1 MSRDLMRSA
10 EVKDLVRD
18 AYRNVPPTT
27 DAVARKFY
35 SAEELAQ
42 VPQSAIQRALGVA
55 NHLRYAD
62 IQPGETILDLGCG
75 GGIDTILAARRTGA
89 AGRVIALDFLPE
101 MLARTAAAAAEAGL
115 TNVET
120 VDGELEAIPRPD
132 ASVDL
137 IISNGVINLSPRKAR
152 VMAECA
158 RVLRPGGRLCVSDLT
173 VEQDDLPPEILTQPA
188 AWAGCVAGAM
198 AEGDFVH
205 RLEKAGFTDIEVVR
219 REPLSIDD
227 CALYPLFTDHV
238 IRLMRQLIPP
248 ERHHAVA
255 ISVVIRA
262 VLPGTVGAWDGNS
275 ADT

>member
-1 MSRDLMRSA
+1 MTRDLMRSS

-42 VPQSAIQRALGVA
+42 VPLSAIQRALGVA
-55 NHLRYAD
+55 NHMRFAD
-62 IQPGETILDLGCG
+62 IRPGQTILDLGCG

-89 AGRVIALDFLPE
+89 SGRVIALDFLPE
-101 MLARTAAAAAEAGL
+101 MLERTANAAGEAGL

-120 VDGELEAIPRPD
+120 VDGEMEAIPRPD

-188 AWAGCVAGAM
+188 AWAGCVAGAL
-198 AEGDFVH
+198 AEDDFIQK
-205 RLEKAGFTDIEVVR
+205 LEKAGFDDVAVAH

-248 ERHHAVA
+248 EKHHAVA
-255 ISVVIRA
+255 VSVVIRA
-262 VLPGTVGAWDGNS
+262 VLRWA
-275 ADT
+275 